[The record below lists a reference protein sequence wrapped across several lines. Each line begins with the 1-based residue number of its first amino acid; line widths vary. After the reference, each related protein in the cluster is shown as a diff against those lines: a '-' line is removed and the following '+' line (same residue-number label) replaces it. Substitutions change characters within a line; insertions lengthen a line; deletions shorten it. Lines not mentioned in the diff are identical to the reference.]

1 MKRKITEYLVE
12 KLIERETIPQ
22 NEKDL
27 YQYGLSE
34 GITIIQNILYTLL
47 IGIIFGNIIET
58 ITFLCFY
65 ILLRSFAGGYHAET
79 EKNCFWYSIL
89 LVIVVEI
96 IFTAMHYGQWNFFKL
111 IVLTIASAIIL
122 CFSPLD
128 NINKPISES
137 EKRNFKKIVYK
148 VLLIGIIILLLS
160 CVLAIEEI
168 ESGIIMGI
176 IIEALLL
183 VIGKFKQKRK
193 SFYINVSSH

>member
-1 MKRKITEYLVE
+1 M
-12 KLIERETIPQ
+12 
-22 NEKDL
+22 
-27 YQYGLSE
+27 
-34 GITIIQNILYTLL
+34 
-47 IGIIFGNIIET
+47 
-58 ITFLCFY
+58 
-65 ILLRSFAGGYHAET
+65 A
-79 EKNCFWYSIL
+79 
-89 LVIVVEI
+89 
-96 IFTAMHYGQWNFFKL
+96 
-111 IVLTIASAIIL
+111 IASAIIL

>member
-1 MKRKITEYLVE
+1 MKKKLTEYLVE
-12 KLIERETIPQ
+12 KLIERETIPK

-47 IGIIFGNIIET
+47 IGILFGHIIET

-79 EKNCFWYSIL
+79 EKSCFWYSIL
-89 LVIVVEI
+89 LVVIVEI
-96 IFTAMHYGQWNFFKL
+96 IFTAMHYEQCFLKKL
-111 IVLTIASAIIL
+111 IVLAIASAIIL
-122 CFSPLD
+122 CFSPLES
-128 NINKPISES
+128 INKPISES
-137 EKRNFKKIVYK
+137 EKRKFKKIIFK
-148 VLLIGIIILLLS
+148 VLLIGIVILLLS
-160 CVLAIEEI
+160 NAFTMNEI

-183 VIGKFKQKRK
+183 IIGKFKQKRT
-193 SFYINVSSH
+193 SFYVNVSSH